1 MTGNKCALLIFK
13 SINTRSKHNGSFQKI
28 KRKLLKSDFCVFFE
42 SIRFDNDI
50 DPARNFLN
58 CALPA
63 PRTIELV
70 KLRKP
75 NSNSWVTI
83 FYKVN
88 SNLIFPSWLLI
99 YIDQSTLNTVI
110 SGIEAS
116 LLFNFGLLEQS
127 CIRVLTSFHDFFS
140 LIFETVFYLRLSF
153 IRNSLLFQ
161 SLRYSLSGNILETI
175 LLEAGTISQKRVPQI
190 Y

>member
-1 MTGNKCALLIFK
+1 MYRLRQLYIITLQTYVRSGIECNKSKSQYKSTKWNMRNRMTGNKCALLIFK

-50 DPARNFLN
+50 DPARIFLN

-75 NSNSWVTI
+75 NSNPWVTI

-88 SNLIFPSWLLI
+88 SNFIFPSWLLI
-99 YIDQSTLNTVI
+99 YMDQPTLNTVI

-127 CIRVLTSFHDFFS
+127 CIRV
-140 LIFETVFYLRLSF
+140 
-153 IRNSLLFQ
+153 
-161 SLRYSLSGNILETI
+161 
-175 LLEAGTISQKRVPQI
+175 
-190 Y
+190 